1 MILYQGDR
9 FLQTHWCIVMSEP
22 EIVLLLAWGEDTE
35 ILNKIQNIPHKQDE
49 IKIHFTLQ
57 KDCVGLQQDSAKKDK
72 IKWLKKT
79 NTFCS
84 QGFFFLGLF
93 DNLQDSFIKCKEH
106 PSPIIFFSN
115 SNSIISNW
123 CSDSLV
129 ALREWPEPS
138 FKINKVYGSLKTIL
152 NDREL

>member
-1 MILYQGDR
+1 
-9 FLQTHWCIVMSEP
+9 MSEP

-84 QGFFFLGLF
+84 QGFFSWGFLTTFRTVL
-93 DNLQDSFIKCKEH
+93 
-106 PSPIIFFSN
+106 SN
-115 SNSIISNW
+115 VKNTP
-123 CSDSLV
+123 
-129 ALREWPEPS
+129 AR
-138 FKINKVYGSLKTIL
+138 
-152 NDREL
+152 